1 MRKWIW
7 TAVAGVLL
15 LLFGLIYWQLD
26 LPNWQK
32 LDLARI
38 QARPESTVV
47 YDALGNEAG
56 TLGAVQPRSSVRLSE
71 VPQDVIDAF
80 LTAEDQ
86 RFYSHGGVDV
96 KRIFG
101 ALWHDLTTFSL
112 EQGAST
118 ITQQLIKLTH
128 LSSEKTLSRKV
139 QEAYLAIQLE

>member
-56 TLGAVQPRSSVRLSE
+56 TLGAVQLRSSVRLSE

-80 LTAEDQ
+80 LTA
-86 RFYSHGGVDV
+86 
-96 KRIFG
+96 
-101 ALWHDLTTFSL
+101 
-112 EQGAST
+112 
-118 ITQQLIKLTH
+118 
-128 LSSEKTLSRKV
+128 
-139 QEAYLAIQLE
+139 